1 MSGADAGEPR
11 RLGVL
16 FSGGGRTLLNLAD
29 EIERGRLDAEIA
41 IAICNVTD
49 AAGIER
55 VRARGIRTE
64 VIPHRE
70 FPAAE
75 GFSRALASRLL
86 AAGVGTVAMAGFL
99 RLWHV
104 PPEYKGRVLNI
115 HPSLLPAFGG
125 KGFYGERVHRAVW
138 ESGVRYTGCTVHYA
152 SEEYDRGPIL
162 HQRIVELHADDTPA
176 TIAAK
181 VFEQECLAY
190 PEALRWHLDGRVRT
204 EGQRAIV
211 LPPR

>member
-1 MSGADAGEPR
+1 MTTETELEPR
-11 RLGVL
+11 RMGVL
-16 FSGGGRTLLNLAD
+16 FSGGGRTLLNLLQC
-29 EIERGRLDAEIA
+29 IERGELDAEIA
-41 IAICNVTD
+41 VAICNVPD

-55 VRARGIRTE
+55 VRSRGIRTE
-64 VIPHRE
+64 VLPHRE
-70 FPAAE
+70 FPDPRA
-75 GFSRALASRLL
+75 FSSALTQRLL
-86 AAGVGTVAMAGFL
+86 AHGVGTVAMAGFL
-99 RLWHV
+99 RLWFL

-125 KGFYGERVHRAVW
+125 KGFYGDRVHRAVW
-138 ESGVRYTGCTVHYA
+138 EAGVRYTGCTVHYA
-152 SEEYDRGPIL
+152 SDEYDRGPIL
-162 HQRIVELHADDTPA
+162 HQRLVELHADDTPA

-190 PEALRWHLDGRVRT
+190 PEALRWHLDGRVRI